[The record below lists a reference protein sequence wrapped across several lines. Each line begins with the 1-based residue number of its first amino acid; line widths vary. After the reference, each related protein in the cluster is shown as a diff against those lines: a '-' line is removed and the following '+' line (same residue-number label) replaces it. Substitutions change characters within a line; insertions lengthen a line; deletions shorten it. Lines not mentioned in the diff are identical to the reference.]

1 MPENA
6 GSLSKSKFTIVLLC
20 FFLSGGAGLI
30 YQVAWT
36 KALGLIFGHTV
47 YAIATVL
54 AAFMGGLAAGSAYLG
69 PWGQRHGRPV
79 ALYGWLEILTG
90 VAGALSFVGLIGV
103 RFLYLATYHIAGG
116 STAALVALRLVAS
129 AIVLFLPTFL
139 MGGTLPILAGGL
151 SRTSTELG
159 SRLGRLYW
167 VNTSGAVAGA
177 LAAGFALLPGIGF
190 RRTLLLAVLLN
201 FLAGILA
208 LYTAGEKNKAESGEK
223 VATAEDRIH
232 IPRYLLITF
241 AIVGATAMVYEV
253 AWSRLLATT
262 LGSSTYAFTVMLATF
277 LAGITVG
284 SRLFEAWLKR
294 GHRVSLTT
302 FSVTQVLTGLGAV
315 LFLLLFRQLPAILWT
330 LITATHKTFD
340 GLVIAQFAICAL
352 AMLPTAIVFGFN
364 FPVVT
369 MLIAGR
375 ERGDGPSG
383 AAVGRACAAN
393 TMGAIVGSLAA
404 GFWLVPSLGS
414 FRLVVWTAAA
424 NLALAVFLL
433 ARESPR
439 QSFKVAEV
447 SVLGALVVFG
457 GYSKMLYD
465 PAMANFGVVTT
476 RGLYPATLNLDEVVR
491 MRDLL
496 FAEDGLNASISVTQS
511 ADNLAL
517 ATNGKVDASTGDR
530 TTQLMLGHLGM
541 IFHQAPR
548 KVLVIGFG
556 SGMTVSAVSRYPGVQ
571 QIDCV
576 EIEPAVLRA
585 APYLKPLNR
594 GVLNDPRVRIIIDDA
609 RNFLFTTQNRYD
621 LIISEP
627 SNPWIAGVAALF
639 TNEFYQQVRARLAP
653 GGMLVQWVQLYS
665 VFPQDLRMVLNTVTG
680 DFPQVTVWTASSGDI
695 ILLGQSKPGSLS
707 LDRMHSLWSGAQL
720 RADYEEMGLQNPEGM
735 LGYFLLDDSDL
746 RTLVAGAP
754 RNTDNLTRLEY
765 RAPLAIFDGNAVG
778 ENLQMLS
785 RQRSRLLPASIE
797 ITRPREALIAAAGV
811 LAWMWK
817 PTPESDYIKALASY
831 PASADSEVLRAKW
844 LATAG
849 RIDEAR
855 TVFAHALLLDPSST
869 DARIGMAEIARVQND
884 PATARPLLQS
894 ILARNPKYIP
904 ALSSFALLEES
915 EGHLTAALQWQQRR
929 MAAETDPPLSAR
941 MDLAELLLR
950 TGDVRSAA
958 NQYIE
963 VLNRDSYNA
972 NAHYIL
978 GEILRQQRDWEQ
990 ARVQLE
996 TAIRY
1001 APAGSPQVYLSLAD
1015 VYRNL
1020 GEDREAT
1027 ETLEKSARVFPA
1039 SALVAHAANQ

>member
-30 YQVAWT
+30 YQIAWT

-54 AAFMGGLAAGSAYLG
+54 AAFMGGLAAGSVYLG

-79 ALYGWLEILTG
+79 TLYGWLEILTG
-90 VAGALSFVGLIGV
+90 AAGALSFVGLIGV
-103 RFLYLATYHIAGG
+103 RYLYLATYHIAGG

-151 SRTSTELG
+151 SNTSTELG

-167 VNTSGAVAGA
+167 VNTAGAVVGA
-177 LAAGFALLPGIGF
+177 LAAGFAFLPGIGF
-190 RRTLLLAVLLN
+190 RRTLLWAVLLN

-208 LYTAGEKNKAESGEK
+208 LYTAGEKSGSVSVEK
-223 VATAEDRIH
+223 IKTAKDTIK

-277 LAGITVG
+277 LTGITVG
-284 SRLFEAWLKR
+284 SRLFEAWLRR
-294 GHRVSLTT
+294 GHRISVTT

-315 LFLLLFRQLPAILWT
+315 LFLLLFRQLPTILWT

-340 GLVIAQFAICAL
+340 GLVVAQFAICAL

-375 ERGDGPSG
+375 EQSDGPSS

-393 TMGAIVGSLAA
+393 TIGAILGSIAA

-414 FRLVVWTAAA
+414 FRLVVWTATA

-433 ARESPR
+433 AREAPR
-439 QSFKVAEV
+439 QNFKMAEV
-447 SVLGALVVFG
+447 SALGALVLFG

-465 PAMANFGVVTT
+465 PAVANFGVITT
-476 RGLYPATLNLDEVVR
+476 RGLYPDTLSLDEVVR
-491 MRDLL
+491 TKDLL
-496 FAEDGLNASISVTQS
+496 FAEDGLNASISVTQGE
-511 ADNLAL
+511 DNLAL
-517 ATNGKVDASTGDR
+517 ATNGKVDASTGDT
-530 TTQLMLGHLGM
+530 TTQMMLGHLGM

-576 EIEPAVLRA
+576 EIEPAVLHA
-585 APYLKPLNR
+585 ASYLKPLNR
-594 GVLNDPRVRIIIDDA
+594 GVLSDPRVRVIVDDA
-609 RNFLFTTQNRYD
+609 RNFLFTTQTRYD

-627 SNPWIAGVAALF
+627 SNPWIAGVADLF
-639 TNEFYQQVRARLAP
+639 TNEFYQQARARLAP
-653 GGMLVQWVQLYS
+653 GGTLVQWVQLYS
-665 VFPQDLRMVLNTVTG
+665 VFPQDLKMVLKTVAG
-680 DFPQVTVWTASSGDI
+680 NFPQVTVWKTVNGDI
-695 ILLGQSKPGSLS
+695 LLLGQSEPAKLS
-707 LDRMHSLWSGAQL
+707 FDRMHRLWSQPQL
-720 RADYEEMGLQNPEGM
+720 RADYQDMGLQNPEGM
-735 LGYFLLDDSDL
+735 LGYFLLDDADL

-754 RNTDNLTRLEY
+754 LNTDDLTRLEY
-765 RAPLAIFDGNAVG
+765 RAPLAIFAGNALA
-778 ENLQMLS
+778 ENIQMLS
-785 RQRSRLLPASIE
+785 QQRSRLLPASIE
-797 ITRPREALIAAAGV
+797 ITNPRESLMAAAGV

-817 PTPESDYIKALASY
+817 PTPEAVYIKALANY
-831 PASADSEVLRAKW
+831 PPSADSEVLRAKW
-844 LATAG
+844 LATAS

-855 TVFAHALLLDPSST
+855 TAFVHALLLDPSST
-869 DARIGMAEIARVQND
+869 DARIGLAEIARLQND
-884 PATARPLLQS
+884 PATAKPLLQS
-894 ILARNPKYIP
+894 ILARDPKYIP

-915 EGHLTAALQWQQRR
+915 EGHLTEALQWQEKR
-929 MAAETDPPLSAR
+929 MAADTDPPISAR

-950 TGDVRSAA
+950 TGDVRDAA
-958 NQYIE
+958 SQYIE
-963 VLNRDSYNA
+963 VLNRDAYNS
-972 NAHYIL
+972 NAHYVL
-978 GEILRQQRDWEQ
+978 GEIFRQQRDWEQ
-990 ARVQLE
+990 ARIQLE

-1001 APAGSPQVYLSLAD
+1001 APTGNPQAYLSLAD

-1020 GEDREAT
+1020 GEDGEAT
-1027 ETLEKSARVFPA
+1027 EMLERSARVFPT
-1039 SALVAHAANQ
+1039 SAFVAHAANE

>member
-79 ALYGWLEILTG
+79 AVYGWLEIFTG

-208 LYTAGEKNKAESGEK
+208 LYTAGEKNKAESGET

-340 GLVIAQFAICAL
+340 GLVVAQFAICAL
-352 AMLPTAIVFGFN
+352 AMLPTAIFFGFN

-375 ERGDGPSG
+375 EHGDGPSS

-491 MRDLL
+491 MKDLL

-517 ATNGKVDASTGDR
+517 ATNGKVDASTGDA

-707 LDRMHSLWSGAQL
+707 LDRMHRLWSGAHL

-797 ITRPREALIAAAGV
+797 ITKPRETLIAAAEV

-831 PASADSEVLRAKW
+831 PPSADSEVLRAKW

-915 EGHLTAALQWQQRR
+915 EGHWTAALQWQQRR

-1027 ETLEKSARVFPA
+1027 EMLEKSARVFPA